1 MLQTRIRKSSHGLIL
16 HYKAGSKKVGTKDIF
31 AKRKRLQKLV
41 PGPMKSNL
49 SLNVLKMS
57 REYNVQI
64 ILNASWEFSKEKKGQ
79 V

>member
-1 MLQTRIRKSSHGLIL
+1 ML

-31 AKRKRLQKLV
+31 TKRKRLQKLV